1 VFEPSLKAK
10 LTSIFGLDK
19 VTFDTPGESQEQE
32 GMFISVDSAKMR
44 IRDKRQIARVTG
56 TIRVFA
62 SLDKMPF
69 GFFSKSLANAAADDV
84 KGLFFYDFV
93 PMKHLVDEPF
103 FLGHYKPP
111 GMFTRTARTA
121 APVSSMPLK
130 RPLAKVASE
139 MVDPEFGSS
148 TLPVESEIYA
158 FSPITM

>member
-1 VFEPSLKAK
+1 MFEPSLKAK
-10 LTSIFGLDK
+10 LTRIFGLDK

-84 KGLFFYDFV
+84 KGLFFYDFEENKGTFRNIAERSMGFIYLFDSQYD
-93 PMKHLVDEPF
+93 PN
-103 FLGHYKPP
+103 LGI
-111 GMFTRTARTA
+111 
-121 APVSSMPLK
+121 LN
-130 RPLAKVASE
+130 
-139 MVDPEFGSS
+139 
-148 TLPVESEIYA
+148 EINLTYA
-158 FSPITM
+158 ENE